1 MLFVLESILYFWGR
15 WWWQWRWSLLLCLD
29 ANYPI
34 TSITTS
40 ELPAFQERGGYGK
53 VLIHDFLHP
62 WDDQQ
67 QYLLWKKSALGEKV
81 VQSISCWR
89 RRKKYQV
96 YIIPGVHMLL
106 HHGTPTHTV
115 RVYQTLHMYV
125 SMHTVHPSLLTT
137 WNLPVSTLGSC
148 NSQKEISSAI
158 QILSLTHS
166 LSRVSLGNWSK
177 HKSLPCSLCC
187 SCKEEPYNKSSA
199 CCYFCCCITE
209 RFYTNTSTHTWHES
223 PNRGWSDMSPNS
235 TAPGACPETARDS
248 KREKRRRKKKK
259 DFKDR
264 WISWCNMGKPH
275 LYFHLSLSPSEL
287 NLLHK
292 KKLQKEE

>member
-1 MLFVLESILYFWGR
+1 
-15 WWWQWRWSLLLCLD
+15 
-29 ANYPI
+29 
-34 TSITTS
+34 
-40 ELPAFQERGGYGK
+40 
-53 VLIHDFLHP
+53 
-62 WDDQQ
+62 
-67 QYLLWKKSALGEKV
+67 
-81 VQSISCWR
+81 
-89 RRKKYQV
+89 
-96 YIIPGVHMLL
+96 MLL

-137 WNLPVSTLGSC
+137 WNPPVSTLGSC

-166 LSRVSLGNWSK
+166 LSRVSLGNWSQ

-248 KREKRRRKKKK
+248 KREKGGGRRRRISKTDEFHDATWESHISTSICLSLLLSWIFCIKKSCKKKSK
-259 DFKDR
+259 TI
-264 WISWCNMGKPH
+264 WSSQH
-275 LYFHLSLSPSEL
+275 L
-287 NLLHK
+287 K
-292 KKLQKEE
+292 TICI